1 MADRIRFE
9 DFMSDSDASLWLGE
23 RDPRMRS
30 TILSIWILDRLPE
43 DDDFE
48 EMLVESVE
56 AIPRLRQRV
65 VQDPYEIAPPRW
77 ELDPDFDPRFH
88 LRRLHLG
95 GEGTLR
101 DLLDLA
107 EPIAMQ
113 AFDKDR
119 PLWELYLVQGLE
131 GGRAGVIMKL
141 HHAVSDGVGLVQMTG
156 SMIESERG
164 ARRAARRGRRRMED
178 LPKPD
183 PRTERELVR
192 DAIEH
197 RIDTGRSR
205 ARRFL
210 TGAGELLTDFARAP
224 ARTAGRAWEMLGSIG
239 HLLEPVQEP
248 MSPLMQKRS
257 KSRSLGA
264 FFVPFADLKR
274 ASRAAHASINDVF
287 VAAVAGGLNTYHAHF
302 DEPVDE
308 LRMMMPISLRGD
320 DEKGSRAGNQFAPAR
335 LLVPVGIEEP
345 RARIEAIRD
354 RILAQRDEAALP
366 YVEDILGVL
375 NRLPKSVMDQL
386 MEGILTAVD
395 FVTSNV
401 PGPREATYTSGAKIE
416 HMFPF
421 GPPAGAAM
429 NITLFS
435 YAGTCHIGVNA
446 DRAAVEDPELLLE
459 CLKKGFDEV
468 ISIAEVTP
476 TPRDDSGDR
485 PARAATPR

>member
-30 TILSIWILDRLPE
+30 TILSIWILDRMPDE
-43 DDDFE
+43 DDFE

-65 VQDPYEIAPPRW
+65 VQDSYEIAPPRW

-119 PLWELYLVQGLE
+119 PLWELYLVEGLE
-131 GGRAGVIMKL
+131 RGRAGVIMKL
-141 HHAVSDGVGLVQMTG
+141 HHAVSDGVGLVQMTD
-156 SMIESERG
+156 SMVETERG
-164 ARRAARRGRRRMED
+164 ARGATRRVRRHLED
-178 LPKPD
+178 LPRPD
-183 PRTERELVR
+183 PIRERQRVR

-205 ARRFL
+205 AQRFFA
-210 TGAGELLTDFARAP
+210 GVGELLADFARAP
-224 ARTAGRAWEMLGSIG
+224 TRTLGRAWEMLGSIG
-239 HLLEPVQEP
+239 HLLEPAQEP
-248 MSPLMQKRS
+248 MSPLMRKRS
-257 KSRSLGA
+257 TSRSLSA
-264 FFVPFADLKR
+264 FCVPFADLKR
-274 ASRAAHASINDVF
+274 ASRAAGASINDVF
-287 VAAVAGGLNTYHAHF
+287 VAAVAGGLRAYHAHF
-302 DEPVDE
+302 DTPVDE
-308 LRMMMPISLRGD
+308 LRMMMPINLRGD

-345 RARIEAIRD
+345 RARIEAIRNRVLD
-354 RILAQRDEAALP
+354 QRDEAALP
-366 YVEDILGVL
+366 YVEDILSVL
-375 NRLPKSVMDQL
+375 NRLPTSVMDQL

-401 PGPREATYTSGAKIE
+401 PGPRDTTYTSGAKIE
-416 HMFPF
+416 HMYPF

-435 YAGTCHIGVNA
+435 YGGHCHIGVNS

-468 ISIAEVTP
+468 VAIADETP
-476 TPRDDSGDR
+476 TMRNDSGAPPGQ
-485 PARAATPR
+485 PATSR